1 MTNAQG
7 MTLPNFNKPL
17 ISTGIFKSFCLKTAV
32 DNRLLIIN

>member
-17 ISTGIFKSFCLKTAV
+17 DSRLRGNDGVDGAV
-32 DNRLLIIN
+32 HIV